1 MLSKITTDVFVV
13 VGNLGTSLVHFN
25 VNTQECDSLLFS
37 DRPVDSDGRTQG
49 PPNPEYARL
58 NLCFVAVGPA
68 CVKPVEQERGTSAY
82 LSWGL
87 VSDWGTGTIGGSR
100 GGLQA
105 L

>member
-1 MLSKITTDVFVV
+1 MLSKIKTDVFVV

-49 PPNPEYARL
+49 PPNPEYP
-58 NLCFVAVGPA
+58 CFVAVGPA
-68 CVKPVEQERGTSAY
+68 CVKPVKQERGTSAF

-87 VSDWGTGTIGGSR
+87 VSDWGTIGGSR
-100 GGLQA
+100 GGLHA